1 MHRPTWLEVG
11 RVRSRKRMRNVDA
24 KFADGAKMVNA
35 MYSTDNAQA
44 ANLPKADV
52 GKLNVRSPHTV
63 QSCAQ
68 HVISRLALR
77 KSN

>member
-1 MHRPTWLEVG
+1 
-11 RVRSRKRMRNVDA
+11 MRNVDA
-24 KFADGAKMVNA
+24 KFADGAKTVNA

-52 GKLNVRSPHTV
+52 GKLNVRSSPHTV

>member
-11 RVRSRKRMRNVDA
+11 LVRSRKRIRNVDA
-24 KFADGAKMVNA
+24 KFADGAKTVNA

-63 QSCAQ
+63 QSCTQ
-68 HVISRLALR
+68 RVISRLALS

>member
-1 MHRPTWLEVG
+1 MAIATPHTEMHTWVEA
-11 RVRSRKRMRNVDA
+11 RSRKRMRNVDA

-52 GKLNVRSPHTV
+52 GKLNVRSTHT
-63 QSCAQ
+63 A
-68 HVISRLALR
+68 
-77 KSN
+77 